1 MLAFHAAHS
10 IHTPLETLPDA
21 FEHFAFIEDSE
32 DRRAYHSMVWN
43 VDRDIG
49 KIVAAL
55 KSKGMYQ
62 NSLVVLSADN
72 GGPVYMSGRG
82 GGNNFPLRG
91 VCQNIGMVE
100 QKLLPFSI
108 KLTQSLMYKT
118 DPGLAS
124 CNRKTQPSSS
134 HCQAARH
141 RTSRA
146 VRACSMRGCV
156 LAVVYVSDLY
166 DGWPCLRLYA
176 QALESTAL
184 YRAVP
189 CPTHGVGSS
198 WMVRLR
204 SSSCQPSLLER
215 EQTCSKIDAIQQA
228 G

>member
-91 VCQNIGMVE
+91 VCQNIDMVE

-108 KLTQSLMYKT
+108 KLTQSLMY
-118 DPGLAS
+118 
-124 CNRKTQPSSS
+124 
-134 HCQAARH
+134 
-141 RTSRA
+141 
-146 VRACSMRGCV
+146 
-156 LAVVYVSDLY
+156 
-166 DGWPCLRLYA
+166 
-176 QALESTAL
+176 
-184 YRAVP
+184 
-189 CPTHGVGSS
+189 
-198 WMVRLR
+198 
-204 SSSCQPSLLER
+204 
-215 EQTCSKIDAIQQA
+215 
-228 G
+228 